1 VKFYRYP
8 LSIVSYA
15 LIAIFV
21 LAYVWNRLGHAEL
34 ETYWYYFLAGAGIY
48 LTIAFILSLVKLQWE
63 WDVTVQVACVLA
75 PVLWY
80 VNIKEPYK
88 RPVYIFVV
96 NSGYTGDLKV
106 FFNHAKDAPTNAR
119 STADTLYFN
128 FDKQGEILVNED
140 VSYIKKS
147 MHEQLF
153 YLYPDKT
160 KRKITLAK
168 LDKLPADTTLP
179 VLLDDTIESEKGKI
193 NVMRYRLEF
202 PQRLK

>member
-8 LSIVSYA
+8 LSIVAYA

-21 LAYVWNRLGHAEL
+21 LAYLWNWLGHAVL

-48 LTIAFILSLVKLQWE
+48 LALAFILSLIKLQWE
-63 WDVTVQVACVLA
+63 WDVAVQVAFVLA

-96 NSGYTGDLKV
+96 NSGYTGDLNIY
-106 FFNHAKDAPTNAR
+106 FNHAKDAPTNAR
-119 STADTLYFN
+119 SKADTLYFN
-128 FDKQGEILVNED
+128 FDKEGEILLNED
-140 VSYIKKS
+140 VPYIKKS

-153 YLYPDKT
+153 YLYPNGT
-160 KRKITLAK
+160 KRKITAVK
-168 LDKLPADTTLP
+168 RANLPADTTMA
-179 VLLDDTIESEKGKI
+179 VLVDDSIGAEKGKV
-193 NVMRYRLEF
+193 NVMRYRLDY
-202 PQRLK
+202 PQRIK